1 MYFLKALISLGV
13 FISVQ
18 LLSPEWAMA
27 WGPGVHTVTALG
39 LLNDVSLILPAIARV
54 INLYPREYL
63 YGCLSAD
70 FFIGKGKRKRAGHP
84 HSWKGGLMFL
94 SEARNDRET
103 AYAYGFLS
111 HLVADVA
118 AHNFFV
124 PNLVNSYPA
133 GRKMGHL
140 YWEIKA
146 DYLIGPGYVKIAKDV
161 LSMDHKG
168 CDNLLNLIAGKRG
181 NRLKAKKRIFTQTVK
196 VSDYFYAAHDTLFV
210 GRPGHSRIFS
220 EYLSFMVDLSC
231 RLVKDFLSDPGSS
244 PCLSYGPLGRR
255 NPNLFARMKMLRR
268 PFNSRPFPGRFAVDR
283 ELGKR

>member
-1 MYFLKALISLGV
+1 MFFLKILIFLGGYV
-13 FISVQ
+13 LSQ
-18 LLSPEWAMA
+18 LLGPECALA
-27 WGPGVHTVTALG
+27 WGPGVHTVTALS

-54 INLYPREYL
+54 ITLYPREYL

-94 SEARNDRET
+94 SEASDDRET

-124 PNLVNSYPA
+124 PNLINSYPT

-161 LSMDHKG
+161 LSMDHTD
-168 CDNLLNLIAGKRG
+168 CDDLLNLIAGKRRKG
-181 NRLKAKKRIFTQTVK
+181 LKAKKRLFTQTVK
-196 VSDYFYAAHDTLFV
+196 VSDYFYATHDALFV
-210 GRPGHSRIFS
+210 GRPGHRQKFS
-220 EYLSFMVDLSC
+220 EYLAFMVDLSC
-231 RLVKDFLSDPGSS
+231 RLVKDFLTNPGSS
-244 PCLSYGPLGRR
+244 PCLSYDPLGGQ
-255 NPNLFARMKMLRR
+255 NPNLFARMRMLRR
-268 PFNSRPFPGRFAVDR
+268 PFNSRPSLGQLAVDR
-283 ELGKR
+283 ELLKL